1 MKRDHAAIIWC
12 AALLIAGAAMFDSA
26 EAQTK
31 AAAATIRPI
40 NWGVPVAIPGVP
52 NLHRVTPVFYRS
64 AQPLKAGF
72 PALESTAGIRTVVS
86 LRAFHSDKKLAA
98 DTGIALVSI
107 PINTWNIKQ
116 RDLVRALAEIE
127 VAGKRGPV
135 LLHCQHGADR
145 TGLVTALHRM
155 LNEGWTREAA
165 LDEMRNGS
173 FGYHAVWGN
182 IPSFIAKV
190 DIGAMRRE
198 VAVEVCRIDKVTP
211 GTACTKG

>member
-1 MKRDHAAIIWC
+1 MRSVSKMLAAM
-12 AALLIAGAAMFDSA
+12 LMIAGGSMTSTAI
-26 EAQTK
+26 AQSK
-31 AAAATIRPI
+31 APAAANRPAA
-40 NWGVPVAIPGVP
+40 WGVPVAIPGAP
-52 NLHRVTPVFYRS
+52 NLHRVTPMFYRS

-72 PALESTAGIRTVVS
+72 PALESTAGIKTFVS

-98 DTGIALVSI
+98 GTGIALVSI

-165 LDEMRNGS
+165 LDEMRDGN

-182 IPSFIAKV
+182 IPAFVAKV
-190 DIGAMRRE
+190 DVEVMRRE
-198 VAVEVCRIDKVTP
+198 VAAEVCRIEAGGQT
-211 GTACTKG
+211 GTACSKS